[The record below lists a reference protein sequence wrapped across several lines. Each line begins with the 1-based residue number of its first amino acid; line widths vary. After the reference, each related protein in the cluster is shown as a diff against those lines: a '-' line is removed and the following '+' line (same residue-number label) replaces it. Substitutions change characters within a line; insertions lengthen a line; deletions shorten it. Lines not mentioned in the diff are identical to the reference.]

1 MELIIGIVLGIL
13 WHIHDS
19 KFAFDENIDWE
30 KEKRLTLKGIKEEK
44 SGEERG

>member
-13 WHIHDS
+13 LHIHDS

-30 KEKRLTLKGIKEEK
+30 KEKRLTLKGKKADK
-44 SGEERG
+44 SGEERR